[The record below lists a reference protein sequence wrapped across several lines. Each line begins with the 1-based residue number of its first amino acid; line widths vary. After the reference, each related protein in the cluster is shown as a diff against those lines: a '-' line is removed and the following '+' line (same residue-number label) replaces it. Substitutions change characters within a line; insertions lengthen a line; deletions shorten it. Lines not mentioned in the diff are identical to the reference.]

1 VFLKKQHT
9 HSEIQGY
16 YRAADLCLV
25 TSLHDGMNLAAK
37 EFPAARHDE
46 RGVLILS
53 RFTGAAREL
62 HDALLVN
69 PYDVDQTADAIRV
82 ALEME
87 PEEKQLRMQR
97 MRKVIRG
104 HNVYRRAANLIEQ
117 LCEVRLD
124 TDEMEKARAVAP
136 MA

>member
-1 VFLKKQHT
+1 
-9 HSEIQGY
+9 
-16 YRAADLCLV
+16 
-25 TSLHDGMNLAAK
+25 
-37 EFPAARHDE
+37 
-46 RGVLILS
+46 
-53 RFTGAAREL
+53 
-62 HDALLVN
+62 
-69 PYDVDQTADAIRV
+69 
-82 ALEME
+82 ME

-104 HNVYRRAANLIEQ
+104 HNVYRWAANLIEQ